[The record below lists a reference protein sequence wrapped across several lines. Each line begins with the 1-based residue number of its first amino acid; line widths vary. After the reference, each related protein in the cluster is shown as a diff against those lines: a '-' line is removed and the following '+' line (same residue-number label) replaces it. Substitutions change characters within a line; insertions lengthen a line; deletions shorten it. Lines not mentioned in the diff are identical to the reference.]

1 MWVLIWMQLSTSG
14 IKYYHLGTYDT
25 EKECSSELSKASV
38 IVSND
43 RENIACLYVEDNNVK
58 K

>member
-1 MWVLIWMQLSTSG
+1 MQLSTSG